1 MINLNPFIDS
11 AYCKFLF
18 VGKWNVKNHF
28 HVPLHECCLEHGHN
42 CTVTGG
48 KVKLTML
55 LRDPGFVTTLQ
66 AHGGK
71 ATEHVM
77 RAEAAK
83 LGFGGDAATPDV
95 FWRAN
100 ASLRSIDNHLWDAK
114 WRTLSSYL
122 VQLREGSSC
131 YTHWKTT
138 ADNTFKYYFVA
149 FYSVRDVLQTNG
161 RPVCSTDMGHFK
173 HQLFEGMNVT
183 GANVVYCYCCFVMHC
198 FFVGCCLLLLKE

>member
-1 MINLNPFIDS
+1 MITLNPFIDS
-11 AYCKFLF
+11 AYCKFFF
-18 VGKWNVKNHF
+18 VGKWNVKHLF
-28 HVPLHECCLEHGHN
+28 HVPLDKCCLEHSHN

-71 ATEHVM
+71 ATETERVM

-100 ASLRSIDNHLWDAK
+100 ASLRSVDNHLWDAK
-114 WRTLSSYL
+114 WSALSSYL
-122 VQLREGSSC
+122 IQ
-131 YTHWKTT
+131 
-138 ADNTFKYYFVA
+138 
-149 FYSVRDVLQTNG
+149 
-161 RPVCSTDMGHFK
+161 
-173 HQLFEGMNVT
+173 
-183 GANVVYCYCCFVMHC
+183 
-198 FFVGCCLLLLKE
+198 

>member
-1 MINLNPFIDS
+1 MIKLNPFIDS

-18 VGKWNVKNHF
+18 VGKWNVQNLF
-28 HVPLHECCLEHGHN
+28 HVPLHECCLEHSHN

-55 LRDPGFVTTLQ
+55 LRDPGFVATLQ

-83 LGFGGDAATPDV
+83 LGFGDDAATPDV

-114 WRTLSSYL
+114 WSALSSYL
-122 VQLREGSSC
+122 IQ
-131 YTHWKTT
+131 
-138 ADNTFKYYFVA
+138 
-149 FYSVRDVLQTNG
+149 
-161 RPVCSTDMGHFK
+161 
-173 HQLFEGMNVT
+173 
-183 GANVVYCYCCFVMHC
+183 
-198 FFVGCCLLLLKE
+198 